1 MFSYNGRSI
10 FASEYMA
17 KPNPRNPI
25 HLIAAGFGS
34 GLAPRAPGTFGSL
47 AALLPWWPLHWL
59 TPLYYWLVVA
69 MGFLIGIYVCGKT
82 ARDLRTHDHGAIVW
96 DEFIGLWIT
105 LGGITLGGTTLAWVP
120 AQWQWIIAGFL
131 LFRLFDIWKPWPI
144 SWCDRNIH
152 GGFGIMLDDVLAGA
166 LAAAVLAAASRLLA

>member
-1 MFSYNGRSI
+1 
-10 FASEYMA
+10 MA

-34 GLAPRAPGTFGSL
+34 GLAPRAPGTFGSI
-47 AALLPWWPLHWL
+47 AALLPWWPLHFL
-59 TPLYYWLVVA
+59 TPLYYWLVIVV
-69 MGFLIGIYVCGKT
+69 GFLFGIYVCGKT

-96 DEFIGLWIT
+96 DEFIGLWIALVWLPT
-105 LGGITLGGTTLAWVP
+105 LTSAT
-120 AQWQWIIAGFL
+120 QWWCVAAGFL

-144 SWCDRNIH
+144 SWCDRNVH

-166 LAAAVLAAASRLLA
+166 LAAAVLALILAFAQQIGIFAVA

>member
-1 MFSYNGRSI
+1 
-10 FASEYMA
+10 MA
-17 KPNPRNPI
+17 KPDPRNPI

-59 TPLYYWLVVA
+59 APIYYWAVVA
-69 MGFLIGIYVCGKT
+69 VGFLLGIYVCGKT

-105 LGGITLGGTTLAWVP
+105 LAFVP
-120 AQWQWIIAGFL
+120 LVTPPLQYVWIATGFL

-144 SWCDRNIH
+144 SWCDRNVH

-166 LAAAVLAAASRLLA
+166 LAAVVLAVGAHFLT